1 MKSRFK
7 RPLPLNKLDDL
18 ELKARTPPR
27 QHSPVKAEWK
37 LDKAEGTRSYT
48 DTNIFSKLHS
58 LTNSFRSAEIDSKE
72 GTQNV
77 YQAALLLKQDFE
89 KSLKQLKSVKS
100 KSIIENP
107 ANFELIKSEVDKL
120 SKNFEFIFQETYKQQ
135 QQILSLFENFEIN

>member
-7 RPLPLNKLDDL
+7 RPLPLNKVEDG
-18 ELKARTPPR
+18 EFKVRTPPR

-37 LDKAEGTRSYT
+37 LDKAEGIRPNSNTK
-48 DTNIFSKLHS
+48 NFSRLHS
-58 LTNSFRSAEIDSKE
+58 LSNSFRSAEIDSKE

-89 KSLKQLKSVKS
+89 KSLKNLKSEKS

-120 SKNFEFIFQETYKQQ
+120 SKNFDFIFQEIYEQQ